1 MDSGTEQ
8 GLNRAARM
16 FLRILPMVFAAGW
29 FAPGTARAWWNDEWT
44 GRKQFWVDTSAAG
57 ANVTDP
63 IGSSAVLVRLHSG
76 NFKLEAVKDDGSDL
90 RFIAADDKTPLKFHL
105 EKFDPLL
112 GEALAWVAIPDLK
125 PGTKTAFWVYF
136 GNAKA
141 TVSEDMKGTFDPAT
155 SLVYHFTERDQPA
168 RDSSSWGNQAVT
180 AGKAAEGA
188 IIGRGLKLDGT
199 LPITLPGGPSLA
211 WTAGGQMTW
220 SIWLK
225 PAEVNESGILF
236 SRSEGTSSFRIG
248 LDLGKPYAEVSE
260 AGIPKRATAT
270 SVLAANSWHHLAVS
284 VGAQGLVVH
293 VDGVAEGKVPAG
305 LPALAGTSFLGGEG
319 EVKAVSPNPAVPAK
333 PAKKGAK
340 PEVDTVQPAPAL
352 PFKGEVDELQIAKVE
367 RPQGFLRF
375 AAIDQGTDPGKLLVA
390 GQEEEG
396 SSWASG
402 YFAIIIKS
410 VTLDG
415 WVVIGILVLMSLVSW
430 MVMAGKS
437 SYLGRVERA
446 NKRFLKSFRES
457 SGELARA
464 VDEVKKLKPAE
475 AKVFRESPLY
485 RIFQGGAEEI
495 RKRSDGTRPLHA
507 ESIEAIRATL
517 DAGLVRENQRLNSSM
532 VLLTIA
538 ISGGPFLGLLG
549 TVVGV
554 MITFASIA
562 AAGDVNVNAIAPGIA
577 AALVATVAGLAVA
590 IPALFGYNW
599 LLTRAKNTYATM
611 QVFVDELVTRIAEA
625 YSERV
630 IAEQTKPHLASVDVD

>member
-29 FAPGTARAWWNDEWT
+29 LAPGTARAWWNDEWT

-76 NFKLEAVKDDGSDL
+76 NFKFEAVKDDGSDL

-112 GEALAWVAIPDLK
+112 GEALAWVAVPDLK
-125 PGTKTAFWVYF
+125 PGTKTAFWVYY

-168 RDSSSWGNQAVT
+168 RDSSSWGNQALT

-248 LDLGKPYAEVSE
+248 LDGGKPYVEVSG

-270 SVLAANSWHHLAVS
+270 SVLAANSWHHLAVT
-284 VGAQGLVVH
+284 VGAQGLVVY
-293 VDGVAEGKVPAG
+293 VDGAPEGKVPAG
-305 LPALAGTSFLGGEG
+305 LPALAGTSSSGGEARG
-319 EVKAVSPNPAVPAK
+319 KAVCTESG
-333 PAKKGAK
+333 GAG
-340 PEVDTVQPAPAL
+340 EACEEGGEARGSGAPAPAL
-352 PFKGEVDELQIAKVE
+352 PFKGEVDELEIAKVE
-367 RPQGFLRF
+367 RPGGIPAGRRHR
-375 AAIDQGTDPGKLLVA
+375 PGHATREAPGGRA
-390 GQEEEG
+390 GG
-396 SSWASG
+396 GGRSWASG

-415 WVVIGILVLMSLVSW
+415 WVVIGLLVLMSLVSW
-430 MVMAGKS
+430 MVMAGKA
-437 SYLGRVERA
+437 SYLGRWSGPTSA
-446 NKRFLKSFRES
+446 SWKSF
-457 SGELARA
+457 GNRA
-464 VDEVKKLKPAE
+464 ASWRGP
-475 AKVFRESPLY
+475 
-485 RIFQGGAEEI
+485 
-495 RKRSDGTRPLHA
+495 
-507 ESIEAIRATL
+507 
-517 DAGLVRENQRLNSSM
+517 SM
-532 VLLTIA
+532 
-538 ISGGPFLGLLG
+538 
-549 TVVGV
+549 
-554 MITFASIA
+554 
-562 AAGDVNVNAIAPGIA
+562 
-577 AALVATVAGLAVA
+577 
-590 IPALFGYNW
+590 
-599 LLTRAKNTYATM
+599 R
-611 QVFVDELVTRIAEA
+611 
-625 YSERV
+625 
-630 IAEQTKPHLASVDVD
+630 